1 VIDAG
6 ELRRGWVL
14 RIENILFQVVEFQ
27 HQKIGR
33 GSANVRLR
41 LRDLRGGSIT
51 DRTFQASKRFERV
64 ILDSHKVQFLYN
76 DDSGYHFMD
85 VESFEELTLSTD
97 SVGDAANY
105 LPDGLELEIVAFES
119 SPIGLEL
126 PVTVDMEVVET
137 EPGVRGDTATGAT
150 KQAKLVTGLTVQVP
164 LFVDKGDVLR
174 IDTRTGDYQSRA

>member
-1 VIDAG
+1 MIDAG

-14 RIENILFQVVEFQ
+14 RIENVLFQIVEFQ
-27 HQKIGR
+27 HKKMGR

-41 LRDLRGGSIT
+41 LRDVRGGSIT
-51 DRTFQASKRFERV
+51 DRTFQASKKFERV

-85 VESFEELTLSTD
+85 VDSFEELTLSTD
-97 SVGDAANY
+97 AVGEAANY
-105 LPDGLELEIVAFES
+105 LPDGLELEIVTFES

-137 EPGVRGDTATGAT
+137 EPGVRGDTATGAS
-150 KQAKLVTGLTVQVP
+150 KQARLVTGLTVQVP

-174 IDTRTGDYQSRA
+174 IDTRTGEYQSRA

>member
-1 VIDAG
+1 MIDAG

-14 RIENILFQVVEFQ
+14 RIENNLFQVVTFQ

-41 LRDLRGGSIT
+41 LRDVRGGSTT

-64 ILDSHKVQFLYN
+64 ILDSHQVQFLYN

-85 VESFEELTLSTD
+85 INSFEELTLSAAA
-97 SVGDAANY
+97 VGDAANY
-105 LPDGLELEIVAFES
+105 LPDGLELEIVAFEG
-119 SPIGLEL
+119 SPIDVEL

-137 EPGVRGDTATGAT
+137 EPGVRGDTTTGAT
-150 KQAKLVTGLTVQVP
+150 KQAQLVTGLTVQVP
-164 LFVDKGDVLR
+164 LFVEKGNLLR
-174 IDTRTGDYQSRA
+174 IDTRTGEYQARA

>member
-1 VIDAG
+1 MIDAG

-14 RIENILFQVVEFQ
+14 RIENVLFQVVEFQ

-41 LRDLRGGSIT
+41 LRDVRGGSIT
-51 DRTFQASKRFERV
+51 DRTFQASKKFERV

-85 VESFEELTLSTD
+85 VDSFEELTLSRD
-97 SVGDAANY
+97 SVGEAANY

-150 KQAKLVTGLTVQVP
+150 KQARLVTGLTVQVP

-174 IDTRTGDYQSRA
+174 IDTRTGGYQARA